1 MRKLDIAESWDIFQK
16 IEYVSVDDFLDAN
29 AINVIDL
36 SPVDQ
41 SLKGLRNLI
50 VAIIAKFIFSERV
63 KSRRLEALEF
73 GSEMKKVWLA
83 IDEAQNYCPSGKN
96 SLSKEI
102 IIRWAK
108 EGRQPGLS
116 LIVATQQPSAIDSE
130 VLSQCDSRIIHKL
143 TNREDIKA
151 INALS
156 ENYVAKD
163 IEFYMKK
170 LSHVGEAI
178 VIDDPKRK
186 GRNCKDQA

>member
-130 VLSQCDSRIIHKL
+130 VLSRC
-143 TNREDIKA
+143 
-151 INALS
+151 
-156 ENYVAKD
+156 
-163 IEFYMKK
+163 
-170 LSHVGEAI
+170 
-178 VIDDPKRK
+178 
-186 GRNCKDQA
+186 